1 MRGSAMTAPDSASPP
16 HVIVGVDG
24 SPESSEALRWAAK
37 YAASTGAT
45 ITAVHAWHYPAA
57 GPVPAG
63 QPPQAITDQVRA
75 TMQETLD
82 KALTDVF
89 GSAAPDNV
97 DTKVAYGHPAMVL
110 VTESEG
116 ADLLVVGSRGHGA
129 FHGMLLGSVS
139 IHCVTTATCPVVVVR
154 SAS

>member
-1 MRGSAMTAPDSASPP
+1 MTAPASGSQP

-24 SPESSEALRWAAK
+24 SPESVDALRWASR
-37 YAASTGAT
+37 YATATGAT

-63 QPPQAITDQVRA
+63 RPPQPITDQVRA

-89 GSAAPDNV
+89 GTSTPDNA

-110 VTESEG
+110 VNESEG
-116 ADLLVVGSRGHGA
+116 ADLLVVGNRGHGA

-139 IHCVTTATCPVVVVR
+139 IHCVTNATCPVVVVR
-154 SAS
+154 TAS

>member
-1 MRGSAMTAPDSASPP
+1 MTAPDSTSQP

-24 SPESSEALRWAAK
+24 SPESLEALAWAGR
-37 YAASTGAT
+37 YAAATGAT

-63 QPPQAITDQVRA
+63 RPPQAITDQVRQ

-89 GSAAPDNV
+89 GTATPDNI

-110 VTESEG
+110 VNESEG
-116 ADLLVVGSRGHGA
+116 ADLLVVGNRGHGA

-139 IHCVTTATCPVVVVR
+139 IHCVTNATCPVVVVR
-154 SAS
+154 TGS

>member
-1 MRGSAMTAPDSASPP
+1 MTARVSRSQP

-24 SPESSEALRWAAK
+24 SPESIEALAWSDR
-37 YAASTGAT
+37 YATATGAT

-63 QPPQAITDQVRA
+63 QPPQPITDQIRA

-89 GSAAPDNV
+89 GSATPPNV

-110 VTESEG
+110 VNESEG
-116 ADLLVVGSRGHGA
+116 ADLLVVGNRGHGA
-129 FHGMLLGSVS
+129 FHGMMLGSVS
-139 IHCVTTATCPVVVVR
+139 IHCVTNATCPVVVVR
-154 SAS
+154 TAS

>member
-1 MRGSAMTAPDSASPP
+1 MTAPDSTSRP

-24 SPESSEALRWAAK
+24 SPESIEALRWAAR
-37 YAASTGAT
+37 YATATGAK

-63 QPPQAITDQVRA
+63 RAPQPITDQVRA

-82 KALTDVF
+82 KALTEVF
-89 GSAAPDNV
+89 GTTTPDDV

-110 VTESEG
+110 VNESEG

-139 IHCVTTATCPVVVVR
+139 IHCVTNATCPVLVER
-154 SAS
+154 SS

>member
-1 MRGSAMTAPDSASPP
+1 MTAPASGSQP

-24 SPESSEALRWAAK
+24 SPESIDALRWAAR
-37 YAASTGAT
+37 YATATGAK

-63 QPPQAITDQVRA
+63 QPPQPITDQVRA

-89 GSAAPDNV
+89 GTATPDNA

-110 VTESEG
+110 VNESEG
-116 ADLLVVGSRGHGA
+116 ADLLVVGNRGHGA

-139 IHCVTTATCPVVVVR
+139 IHCVSNATCRVVVVR
-154 SAS
+154 SS